1 MVTRVRIIDFVWKL
15 NKTLN
20 CVLPF
25 PMVNC
30 RKGGRIV
37 KLTFIVPML
46 KLYLIIAAVFVVIAL
61 IVAFIPGF
69 QFTVTVCIAF
79 AALMVL
85 MYYLQKFPTPLTIG
99 IFRTLW
105 VLLILGILAA
115 SITLGFIIKAA
126 HPAQIPACDHI
137 IVLGAGVRG
146 TVPSLSLQ
154 ERINAAYDYL
164 TANPKAIAVLSGGQG
179 PGEDITEA
187 ACMYRELTQM
197 GIDSKRLFLEEAST
211 STIENLMFSL
221 NVIEEHTGSR
231 PRTIG
236 IVSSE
241 YHIFRAK
248 LFAKSLGL
256 DPIGIPGKVSWFPLS
271 LNYYP
276 REVIAVWKYFVLG
289 P

>member
-1 MVTRVRIIDFVWKL
+1 MKKR
-15 NKTLN
+15 
-20 CVLPF
+20 
-25 PMVNC
+25 
-30 RKGGRIV
+30 RKNV
-37 KLTFIVPML
+37 SATDKLTFLISML
-46 KLYLIIAAVFVVIAL
+46 NLYLMIAAVLVVLAL
-61 IVAFIPGF
+61 IAAVIPGF
-69 QFTVTVCIAF
+69 QFSVTVCLAF
-79 AALMVL
+79 AAVSVL
-85 MYYLQKFPTPLTIG
+85 MYYLRKFPTPLAVG

-115 SITLGFIIKAA
+115 SVTLGFIIRAA
-126 HPAQIPACDHI
+126 HPLQIPSCDYI
-137 IVLGAGVRG
+137 VVLGAGVRG
-146 TVPSLSLQ
+146 TVPSMSLQ
-154 ERINAAYDYL
+154 ERIDAAYDYL
-164 TANPKAIAVLSGGQG
+164 TVNPNSTAVLSGGQG
-179 PGEDITEA
+179 KGEDITEA

-197 GIDSKRLFLEEAST
+197 GIDGSRLLLEETST

-221 NVIEEHTGSR
+221 DVIETQTGTR
-231 PRTIG
+231 PTTIG

-256 DPIGIPGKVSWFPLS
+256 DPIGIPGKVSWFPLC